1 MQCRYQVYQDSLYRR
16 CKSSYIEYW
25 TTWFPD
31 SINFN
36 NLRHELWENLWY
48 RVLESKK
55 LMKQLTKITKQQELQ
70 MTIQNVIFFSKI
82 LKSIIEMYNR
92 LLMLYTLLVVLEGY
106 FHWKKTNILLKKK
119 ITNASFISWG
129 NPLN

>member
-1 MQCRYQVYQDSLYRR
+1 
-16 CKSSYIEYW
+16 
-25 TTWFPD
+25 
-31 SINFN
+31 
-36 NLRHELWENLWY
+36 
-48 RVLESKK
+48 
-55 LMKQLTKITKQQELQ
+55 

-106 FHWKKTNILLKKK
+106 FHWKMTNILLKKK

>member
-1 MQCRYQVYQDSLYRR
+1 
-16 CKSSYIEYW
+16 
-25 TTWFPD
+25 
-31 SINFN
+31 
-36 NLRHELWENLWY
+36 
-48 RVLESKK
+48 
-55 LMKQLTKITKQQELQ
+55 

-129 NPLN
+129 NLLNQKASGSLLFPGGTERGHWLENG